1 MIKMVMDPGD
11 NEEVYD
17 LTETPDFL
25 LVQFCESI
33 LRHQDVR
40 NPDVQNILREFV
52 DALRAKVD
60 NNLKDAFA
68 CTITYSQNEIR
79 GIINAIDGMLEKV
92 AVSAP
97 A

>member
-79 GIINAIDGMLEKV
+79 GIINAVDGLLKKV
-92 AVSAP
+92 GASAP